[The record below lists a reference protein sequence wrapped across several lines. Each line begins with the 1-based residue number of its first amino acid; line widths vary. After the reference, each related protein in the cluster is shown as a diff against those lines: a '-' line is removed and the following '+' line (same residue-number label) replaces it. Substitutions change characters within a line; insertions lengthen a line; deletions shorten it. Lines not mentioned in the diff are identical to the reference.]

1 MKEMLK
7 KKILDKRSEKGV
19 IYERDLLQKM
29 HHTFIVNMYFSFQD
43 TDYLYLVMDLLT
55 GGDLRYYYC
64 KHVRFNEEE
73 SKFIIACLILGLE
86 YIHANNIIHRDLKPE
101 NLVFDSNGYIRI
113 TDFGIAKITK
123 EVSDKDSSGTP
134 GYMAPEVML
143 GHPYNQCVDYFA
155 LGVIAYEL
163 MLSKRP
169 YYGKNRKEI
178 KEKILA
184 SQVQIKR
191 KDIPK
196 GWSIEGADFIN
207 KLIQRKSKDR
217 LGYHGIHEIKNHP
230 WFKYYNWKNIYLQK
244 EKAPFVPPS
253 NEDNYDSKYCCGPE
267 ICGLATKE
275 RYKKIVCNP
284 NYKTA
289 FNNYVY
295 FNRFY
300 LKDNNGE
307 NEYYNPH
314 LIYDELEK
322 KESLAFGVYSNKK
335 NDYSRNLKDKY
346 LKRGLSADPSQLKK
360 MTQKNNH
367 IIKKTISDFFKS
379 NNNNNNPIA
388 INDININNNNN
399 NNINNNNNS
408 NNNNNNNNDINI
420 NDNRNQNLSPE
431 TVNNKN
437 NTNKIPINMPQIRS
451 RNQSKGFLDVFK
463 PHKKY
468 KSLGLKFSHEF

>member
-7 KKILDKRSEKGV
+7 KKILDKHSENGV
-19 IYERDLLQKM
+19 IYERDLLSRM
-29 HHTFIVNMYFSFQD
+29 HHPFIVNMYFSFQD
-43 TDYLYLVMDLLT
+43 TDYLFLVMDLLT

-64 KHVRFNEEE
+64 KHRKFNEEE
-73 SKFIIACLILGLE
+73 AKFIIACLILGLE
-86 YIHANNIIHRDLKPE
+86 YIHSNNIIHRDLKPE
-101 NLVFDSNGYIRI
+101 NLVFDEKGYIRI

-163 MLSKRP
+163 MLSRRP

-178 KEKILA
+178 KDKILA
-184 SQVQIKR
+184 SQIQIKR

-217 LGYHGIHEIKNHP
+217 LGFHGIQEIKNHP
-230 WFKYYNWKNIYLQK
+230 WFKYYNWKNLYLQK
-244 EKAPFVPPS
+244 EKAPFIPPE

-275 RYKKIVCNP
+275 RYKKIILSD

-289 FNNYVY
+289 FNSYYY
-295 FNRFY
+295 FNRY
-300 LKDNNGE
+300 NMKKVE
-307 NEYYNPH
+307 EEKKYYNPH
-314 LIYDELEK
+314 LIYDQLEM
-322 KESLAFGVYSNKK
+322 KEQLAFGNFDNSH
-335 NDYSRNLKDKY
+335 SRNEKDKY
-346 LKRGLSADPSQLKK
+346 LRRGLSADPVKLKK
-360 MTQKNNH
+360 IINQKNIH
-367 IIKKTISDFFKS
+367 IMKKTISDLKNDYNYNDNYINNKQEINNDEAISLIKIPSNVPLIKS
-379 NNNNNNPIA
+379 R
-388 INDININNNNN
+388 NIN
-399 NNINNNNNS
+399 
-408 NNNNNNNNDINI
+408 
-420 NDNRNQNLSPE
+420 
-431 TVNNKN
+431 
-437 NTNKIPINMPQIRS
+437 
-451 RNQSKGFLDVFK
+451 KGIFDAFK

-468 KSLGLKFSHEF
+468 KSLGMKFSH

>member
-7 KKILDKRSEKGV
+7 KKILDRHSENGV
-19 IYERDLLQKM
+19 IYERDLLSRM
-29 HHTFIVNMYFSFQD
+29 HHPFIVNMYFSFQD
-43 TDYLYLVMDLLT
+43 SDYLFLVMDLLT

-64 KHVRFNEEE
+64 KHRKFNEEE

-86 YIHANNIIHRDLKPE
+86 YIHSNNIIHRDLKPE
-101 NLVFDSNGYIRI
+101 NLVFDQYGYIRI

-178 KEKILA
+178 KDKILA
-184 SQVQIKR
+184 SQIQIRR

-217 LGYHGIHEIKNHP
+217 LGFHGIQEIKNHP
-230 WFKYYNWKNIYLQK
+230 WFKYYNWKNLYLQK
-244 EKAPFVPPS
+244 EKAPFIPPE

-275 RYKKIVCNP
+275 RYKKIINSD

-289 FNNYVY
+289 FNSYYY
-295 FNRFY
+295 FNRY
-300 LKDNNGE
+300 NMKKVE
-307 NEYYNPH
+307 EEKKYYNPH
-314 LIYDELEK
+314 FIYDQLEM
-322 KESLAFGVYSNKK
+322 KEQLAFGNFDKSH
-335 NDYSRNLKDKY
+335 SRNDKDKY
-346 LKRGLSADPSQLKK
+346 LRRGLSADPVKLKK
-360 MTQKNNH
+360 ITQKNLH
-367 IIKKTISDFFKS
+367 IMKKTISDLK
-379 NNNNNNPIA
+379 
-388 INDININNNNN
+388 NDYNYNDNHINNNQEIIHNEAKLT
-399 NNINNNNNS
+399 IKMPS
-408 NNNNNNNNDINI
+408 NAPLI
-420 NDNRNQNLSPE
+420 
-431 TVNNKN
+431 K
-437 NTNKIPINMPQIRS
+437 S
-451 RNQSKGFLDVFK
+451 RNVNKGAFDAFK

-468 KSLGLKFSHEF
+468 KSLGMKFSH